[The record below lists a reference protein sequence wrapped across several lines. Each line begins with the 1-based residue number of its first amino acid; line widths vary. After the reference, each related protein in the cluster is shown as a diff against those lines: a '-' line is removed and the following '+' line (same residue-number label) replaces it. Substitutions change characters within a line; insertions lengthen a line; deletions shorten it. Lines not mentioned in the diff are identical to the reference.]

1 MKKLFLIIL
10 LVCFQAFFT
19 PVLAQLKPNNLSF
32 YSDSEGVFIN
42 DIITDRQGVV
52 WIATNN
58 GLVRYDGYEYKHY
71 DVDPKDPKTLGS
83 ILPYKLYE
91 AQNGHI
97 WIGCTDMLCEYNPDT
112 KTFKNYNIA
121 KLTDFPLGS
130 MLIVL
135 TINEDLGGRI
145 YFGAYNTINYNIG
158 THSIFY
164 KDKNK
169 EQLQRF
175 EALEKVEIK
184 SVYQAT
190 TDKLGN
196 IWILTANG
204 FFRIDNNKN
213 IYKENW
219 PIAEF
224 LTDKYYSTIINDVKG
239 NIWMAASNAVHS
251 ILSVWNPNRDKIKS
265 YSLKTAQ
272 EKEPLIL
279 NEMELDAK
287 GNIWIA
293 TNRGLGYFDLKKEQ
307 FQLLKESE
315 DPKMAKSEIYCLH
328 LDSFDNVWMGT
339 PSMGLLRYT
348 QKAELKS
355 FVYKK
360 EDKNSITSGWVNK
373 MFEKND
379 GKVWM
384 ATDKGLNVYDPKNN
398 TLTPFLYADILPG
411 FGWCTT
417 IGEFSDEEI
426 LIQTNKEHL
435 LFNVNT
441 KTYKKT
447 ILDPK
452 LNKLYIFNLKTDSR
466 DNQWYCTA
474 KGAFLKIKNKKTL
487 QHIDLKKLPGS
498 NITSNLVNTIY
509 ESSKYG
515 IWLLTDNG
523 LFLYNYATAK
533 VERYGFDQK
542 KGDVLKSQDINSLY
556 IDNEGILWVGT
567 WNGGLHKYNIKTG
580 KIKYYTIK
588 DGLPSM
594 GIQGILPD
602 EKNKAL
608 WISTFEGMSRFSIT
622 ENQFNNFS
630 MEEGIQ
636 GRLFADGSCL
646 KTSSGLMLF
655 GGQNGITVFD
665 PNDITK
671 NSTPPK
677 VFITDFKIGDI
688 SLFTNND
695 SLKKNTAN
703 KKENIVLKFNQNN
716 ISINYIGI
724 HYANPANNKFA
735 YKLENYDN
743 SWREVGTVRTAFY
756 YNLPPGD
763 YTFRVKAANSNGV
776 WNETGASIHFSI
788 TPPWWRTWWAYAI
801 YGLLF
806 IVVLF
811 SIDRFQRKRFLEKQ
825 RVMAKEIE
833 LAQAKEIEK
842 AYHKLKET
850 QSQLIQ
856 SEKMASLGELTAG
869 IAHEIQN
876 PLNFINNFS
885 EVSNELIDEMN
896 DEIEKGDFAEAKSIA
911 ADIKLNLEKI
921 NHHGKRADGIVKGML
936 QHSRSS
942 NGIKE
947 PTDINKL
954 ADEYLRLAYHGL
966 RAKDK
971 SFNATMK
978 TDYDESIGT
987 INIISQ
993 DMGRV
998 ILNLITNAFYVV
1010 DEKKKSPLTPEGGT
1024 ESVYEPTV
1032 LVSTKKVGDTVQVS
1046 VKDNGNGIPQR
1057 VLDKIFQPFFTTKPT
1072 GQGTGLGLSLSYD
1085 IVKAHGG
1092 ELIVETKEGEGAEF
1106 IIHLPI

>member
-1 MKKLFLIIL
+1 MKKLILIIL
-10 LVCFQAFFT
+10 IFNSFFI
-19 PVLAQLKPNNLSF
+19 PVSAQLKPNNLSS
-32 YSDSEGVFIN
+32 YNESEGVFIN
-42 DIITDRQGVV
+42 DLITDRSGVV

-58 GLVRYDGYEYKHY
+58 GLVRYDGYEFKHY
-71 DVDPKDPKTLGS
+71 DVDPKDPKAMGS
-83 ILPYKLYE
+83 ILPNTLYE
-91 AQNGHI
+91 AQDGHI
-97 WIGCTDMLCEYNPDT
+97 WIGCTDMLSEYNPET
-112 KTFKNYNIA
+112 KTFKNYNFS
-121 KLTDFPLGS
+121 KLTDFTLGEP
-130 MLIVL
+130 ITII

-145 YFGAYNTINYNIG
+145 YFGAWGALGIKRSHT
-158 THSIFY
+158 IFY

-175 EALEKVEIK
+175 DAPDKVEIK
-184 SVYQAT
+184 SVYKTT

-196 IWILTANG
+196 IWVFASNG
-204 FFRIDNNKN
+204 FFRIDKNKN
-213 IYKENW
+213 IHREKW
-219 PIAEF
+219 PIPEL
-224 LTDKYYSTIINDVKG
+224 LTSQYSSTIKSDAKG
-239 NIWMAASNAVHS
+239 NIWMVSRNDVHS
-251 ILSVWNPNRDKIKS
+251 ILSVWNPISGKIKS
-265 YSLKTAQ
+265 YSLKQ
-272 EKEPLIL
+272 INEKEPLYFS
-279 NEMELDAK
+279 EMEMDTK
-287 GNIWIA
+287 ENIWIG
-293 TNRGLGYFDLKKEQ
+293 TNRGLGYFDLKREQ

-315 DPKMAKSEIYCLH
+315 DPKMAKAEIVCLH
-328 LDSFDNVWMGT
+328 LDSFDNIWMGT
-339 PSMGLLRYT
+339 PSQGLLRYT
-348 QKAELKS
+348 KKAELKS
-355 FVYKK
+355 FVHDK
-360 EDKNSITSGWVNK
+360 EDKNTITYGWVNK
-373 MFEKND
+373 MFEKKD

-384 ATDKGLNVYDPKNN
+384 ASEKGLNVYDSKDNS
-398 TLTPFLYADILPG
+398 LTPFPYAAILPE

-417 IGEFSDEEI
+417 IGEFSDEEL
-426 LIQTNKEHL
+426 LIQTNKEHF

-441 KTYKKT
+441 KTCKKT

-452 LNKLYIFNLKTDSR
+452 LNKLYIYNLKIDSR
-466 DNQWYCTA
+466 GNQWYCTA
-474 KGAFLKIKNKKTL
+474 NGAFLKIKNKKTL

-509 ESSKYG
+509 ECSRYG
-515 IWLLTDNG
+515 IWLLTDDG

-533 VERYGFDQK
+533 VERYGFDNK
-542 KGDVLKSQDINSLY
+542 KGDILKSQDINSLY
-556 IDNEGILWVGT
+556 VDKEGILWVGT
-567 WNGGLHKYNIKTG
+567 WNGGLNKYNIKTG
-580 KIKYYTIK
+580 KIKSYTIK

-608 WISTFEGMSRFSIT
+608 WLSTFEGMSRFSLK
-622 ENQFNNFS
+622 EEQFNNFS
-630 MEEGIQ
+630 MEDGIQ

-646 KTSSGLMLF
+646 KTSNGLMIF
-655 GGQNGITVFD
+655 GGQNGITVFN

-688 SLFTNND
+688 SLFTNNN
-695 SLKKNTAN
+695 SLTKNGPN

-716 ISINYIGI
+716 LSINYTGI
-724 HYANPANNKFA
+724 HYANPASNKFT

-743 SWREVGTVRTAFY
+743 SWREVGNIRMAYY

-763 YTFRVKAANSNGV
+763 YTFKVKAANSNGV
-776 WNETGASIHFSI
+776 WNETGASIPFSI

-806 IVVLF
+806 IVLVF
-811 SIDRFQRKRFLEKQ
+811 SIDRFQRKRLLEKQ

-885 EVSNELIDEMN
+885 EVSNELIDEMK
-896 DEIEKGDFAEAKSIA
+896 EEFKKGAIDDGFAIA
-911 ADIKLNLEKI
+911 DDISKNLEKI
-921 NHHGKRADGIVKGML
+921 NYHGKRADGIVKGML
-936 QHSRSS
+936 QHSRTSS
-942 NGIKE
+942 GQKE

-954 ADEYLRLAYHGL
+954 TDEYLRLAYHGL

-978 TDYDESIGT
+978 TDYDETIGK
-987 INIISQ
+987 INIIPQ

-1010 DEKKKSPLTPEGGT
+1010 DEKKKQIGED
-1024 ESVYEPTV
+1024 YEPTV
-1032 LVSTKKVGDTVQVS
+1032 SVSTKKVDDTVIIRVM
-1046 VKDNGNGIPQR
+1046 DNGNGIPEK
-1057 VLDKIFQPFFTTKPT
+1057 VFDKIFQPFFTTKPT

-1085 IVKAHGG
+1085 IVKAQGG
-1092 ELIVETKEGEGAEF
+1092 ELLVETKEREGSEF
-1106 IIHLPI
+1106 IIQLPII

>member
-10 LVCFQAFFT
+10 LVSFNSFFT

-32 YSDSEGVFIN
+32 YPDSEGVYIN

-52 WIATNN
+52 WMATNN
-58 GLVRYDGYEYKHY
+58 GLVRYDGYDYKHY
-71 DVDPKDPKTLGS
+71 DVDPKDPKTMGS
-83 ILPYKLYE
+83 ILTYKLYE

-97 WIGCTDMLCEYNPDT
+97 WIGCTDMLCEYNPVS
-112 KTFKNYNIA
+112 KTFKNYDIA
-121 KLTDFPLGS
+121 KLTNFPAGQP
-130 MLIVL
+130 IVVL

-145 YFGAYNTINYNIG
+145 YFGVYNTVGTIG
-158 THSIFY
+158 NHSIFY

-169 EQLQRF
+169 EKLQRYG
-175 EALEKVEIK
+175 ALDNLELKN
-184 SVYQAT
+184 VYQAT
-190 TDKLGN
+190 TDKLGT
-196 IWILTANG
+196 IWILATNG
-204 FFRIDNNKN
+204 FFRIDKNNN
-213 IYKENW
+213 IHKELW
-219 PIAEF
+219 P
-224 LTDKYYSTIINDVKG
+224 LVDYQTDKNNTIIKSDSKG
-239 NIWMAASNAVHS
+239 NLWITSCNAVHS
-251 ILSVWNPNRDKIKS
+251 ILSVWNPNTGEIKS
-265 YSLKTAQ
+265 YPLKKTNV
-272 EKEPLIL
+272 KEVLDFS
-279 NEMELDAK
+279 EMELDGK
-287 GNIWIA
+287 GNIWIG
-293 TNRGLGYFDLKKEQ
+293 TNKGLGYFDLEKEQ

-315 DPKMAKSEIYCLH
+315 DPKMAKAEIVCLH
-328 LDSFDNVWMGT
+328 LDSFDNIWMGT

-348 QKAELKS
+348 KKAELKS

-373 MFEKND
+373 MFEKSEGN
-379 GKVWM
+379 VWM
-384 ATDKGLNVYDPKNN
+384 VSNKGLNVFDSKNN
-398 TLTPFLYADILPG
+398 SLTPYSFAVIMPG
-411 FGWCTT
+411 FEWYNT
-417 IGEFSDEEI
+417 IGEFSADEI
-426 LIQTNKEHL
+426 LIQTDKGYF
-435 LFNVNT
+435 LFNVTT
-441 KTYKKT
+441 KTSKK
-447 ILDPK
+447 ILLEPK
-452 LNKLYIFNLKTDSR
+452 LAKLYFFNLKIDSR
-466 DNQWYCTA
+466 GNQWYCSFQ
-474 KGAFLKIKNKKTL
+474 GAFLKIRNQKTL
-487 QHIDLKKLPGS
+487 LQLDLSKLPGS
-498 NITSNLVNTIY
+498 NTTSNLVNTIY
-509 ESSKYG
+509 ESPKYG

-523 LFLYNYATAK
+523 LFLYNYTTNK

-556 IDNEGILWVGT
+556 VDKEGILWVGT
-567 WNGGLHKYNIKTG
+567 WNGGLNKYNIRTG

-622 ENQFNNFS
+622 EDQFNNFS
-630 MEEGIQ
+630 IEDGIQ
-636 GRLFADGSCL
+636 GRLFADGSCV
-646 KTSSGLMLF
+646 KTSKGLMIF
-655 GGQNGITVFD
+655 GGQNGITVFN

-677 VFITDFKIGDI
+677 VFITDFKIGELSI
-688 SLFTNND
+688 LSNND
-695 SLKKNTAN
+695 SLGKNGSH
-703 KKENIVLKFNQNN
+703 KKENIVLNFNQNN
-716 ISINYIGI
+716 LSFNYIGI
-724 HYANPANNKFA
+724 HYANPGNNKFA
-735 YKLENYDN
+735 YKLENYDE
-743 SWREVGTVRTAFY
+743 SWHEVGTVRTAFY

-776 WNETGASIHFSI
+776 WNETGASFHFSI

-801 YGLLF
+801 YAFLF
-806 IVVLF
+806 IVLVL
-811 SIDRFQRKRFLEKQ
+811 SINRFQRKRLIEKQ
-825 RVMAKEIE
+825 RVIAKEIE

-885 EVSNELIDEMN
+885 DVSNELIDEMK
-896 DEIEKGDFAEAKSIA
+896 EEFKKGDIDQGFAIA
-911 ADIKLNLEKI
+911 DDIKQNLEKI

-936 QHSRSS
+936 QHSRSRS
-942 NGIKE
+942 GIKE
-947 PTDINKL
+947 LTAINQL
-954 ADEYLRLAYHGL
+954 TDEYLRLAYHGL

-978 TDYDESIGT
+978 TDYDESIGN
-987 INIISQ
+987 INIIPQ

-1010 DEKKKSPLTPEGGT
+1010 DEKKKQMGGD
-1024 ESVYEPTV
+1024 YEPTV
-1032 LVSTKKVGDTVQVS
+1032 SVRTKKIDNTVLIVI
-1046 VKDNGNGIPQR
+1046 KDNGNGIPQK

-1092 ELIVETKEGEGAEF
+1092 ELKVETKEGEGSVF
-1106 IIHLPI
+1106 SIHLPI

>member
-10 LVCFQAFFT
+10 MVIFQAVFT
-19 PVLAQLKPNNLSF
+19 PVSAQLNPDNLSF
-32 YSDSEGVFIN
+32 YNESEGVYIN
-42 DIITDRQGVV
+42 DIITDRSGVV
-52 WIATNN
+52 WIATDN

-71 DVDPKDPKTLGS
+71 DVDPKDSKTMGS
-83 ILPYKLYE
+83 ILTNKLFE
-91 AQNGHI
+91 AQDGHI
-97 WIGCTDMLCEYNPDT
+97 WIGCSNNILSEYNPDT
-112 KTFKNYNIA
+112 KTFKNYNFT
-121 KLTDFPLGS
+121 KLTDFALDER
-130 MLIVL
+130 LVIL

-145 YFGAYNTINYNIG
+145 YFGVWGVFGSIG
-158 THSIFY
+158 SHTIFY

-169 EQLQRF
+169 VQLQRF
-175 EALEKVEIK
+175 DAPNKVEIK
-184 SVYQAT
+184 SVYKAT

-196 IWILTANG
+196 IWILAANG
-204 FFRIDNNKN
+204 FFRIDSNRN
-213 IYKENW
+213 IHKEKW
-219 PIAEF
+219 PLVEF
-224 LTDKYYSTIINDVKG
+224 LTDKYYSTIKSDTKG
-239 NIWMAASNAVHS
+239 NIWMTSSNDINS
-251 ILSVWNPNRDKIKS
+251 ILSVWNPNTGKIKS
-265 YSLKTAQ
+265 YPLKQAND
-272 EKEPLIL
+272 KVPLYL
-279 NEMELDAK
+279 SEMEMDTK
-287 GNIWIA
+287 GNIWIG
-293 TNRGLGYFDLKKEQ
+293 TNKGLGYFDINKGQ
-307 FQLLKESE
+307 FQILKESE
-315 DPKMAKSEIYCLH
+315 DQKMAKAEIICLH
-328 LDSFDNVWMGT
+328 LDSFDNIWMGT
-339 PSMGLLRYT
+339 PSQGLLRYT
-348 QKAELKS
+348 NRAELKS
-355 FVYKK
+355 YVYKK
-360 EDKNSITSGWVNK
+360 EDKNSITYGWVNK
-373 MFEKND
+373 MFESGN
-379 GKVWM
+379 GKVWLSSER
-384 ATDKGLNVYDPKNN
+384 GLNVFDSKNN
-398 TLTPFLYADILPG
+398 SLTPYPFAVILPG
-411 FGWCTT
+411 FESCNT
-417 IGEFSDEEI
+417 IGENSADEI
-426 LIQTNKEHL
+426 LIQTNKGYF
-435 LFNVNT
+435 LFNTNI
-441 KTYKKT
+441 KTCKKT

-452 LNKLYIFNLKTDSR
+452 LAKLYIFNLKKDSR
-466 DNQWYCTA
+466 DNQWYCTTN
-474 KGAFLKIKNKKTL
+474 GAFLKIKNKKTL
-487 QHIDLKKLPGS
+487 QHIDLSKLPGS
-498 NITSNLVNTIY
+498 NTTSNTVNNIY
-509 ESSKYG
+509 ESPKYG
-515 IWLLTDNG
+515 MWLLTDNG
-523 LFLYNYATAK
+523 LFLYNYDTAK

-556 IDNEGILWVGT
+556 VDKEGILWVGT
-567 WNGGLHKYNIKTG
+567 WNGGLNKYNIKTG

-608 WISTFEGMSRFSIT
+608 WLSTFEGISRFSLK
-622 ENQFNNFS
+622 EQQFNNFS
-630 MEEGIQ
+630 MEDGIQ

-646 KTSSGLMLF
+646 KTSNGLMIF
-655 GGQNGITVFD
+655 GGQNGITFFD

-677 VFITDFKIGDI
+677 VFITDFKIGELSI
-688 SLFTNND
+688 FSNND
-695 SLKKNTAN
+695 SLAKNVPN
-703 KKENIVLKFNQNN
+703 NSKNIVLKFNQNN

-724 HYANPANNKFA
+724 HYANPASNKFV
-735 YKLENYDN
+735 YKLENYDDN
-743 SWREVGTVRTAFY
+743 WREVGSVRMAYY

-806 IVVLF
+806 ILVVFL
-811 SIDRFQRKRFLEKQ
+811 IDRFQRKRLIEKE
-825 RVMAKEIE
+825 RLIAKEIE

-885 EVSNELIDEMN
+885 EVSNELIDEMK
-896 DEIEKGDFAEAKSIA
+896 DEFKKGDIDQGFAIA
-911 ADIKLNLEKI
+911 EDIKQNLEKI
-921 NHHGKRADGIVKGML
+921 NHHGKRADSIVKGML

-942 NGIKE
+942 SGIKE

-978 TDYDESIGT
+978 TDYDETIGT
-987 INIISQ
+987 INIIPQ

-1010 DEKKKSPLTPEGGT
+1010 DEKKKQIGED
-1024 ESVYEPTV
+1024 YEPTV
-1032 LVSTKKVGDTVQVS
+1032 SVSTKKVSDSVHIS
-1046 VKDNGNGIPQR
+1046 VKDNGNGIPQK

-1092 ELIVETKEGEGAEF
+1092 ELKVETVEGEGSIF
-1106 IIHLPI
+1106 IISLPFKN

>member
-10 LVCFQAFFT
+10 LVSFNSFFA
-19 PVLAQLKPNNLSF
+19 PVFAQLKPNNLSF
-32 YSDSEGVFIN
+32 YSESEGVFIN

-71 DVDPKDPKTLGS
+71 DVDPKDPKTMGS
-83 ILPYKLYE
+83 ILTYTLFE
-91 AQNGHI
+91 AQDGHI

-135 TINEDLGGRI
+135 TINEDSGGRI

-169 EQLQRF
+169 KQLERF
-175 EALEKVEIK
+175 DALDKVEIK

-196 IWILTANG
+196 IWVFASNG

-213 IYKENW
+213 IHKENW

-224 LTDKYYSTIINDVKG
+224 LTDKYNSSIKSG
-239 NIWMAASNAVHS
+239 AKANIWMISSNAVHS
-251 ILSVWNPNRDKIKS
+251 ILSVWNPNTGKIKS
-265 YSLKTAQ
+265 YPLKQ
-272 EKEPLIL
+272 PNEKQPLYL
-279 NEMELDAK
+279 REMEMDKK
-287 GNIWIA
+287 GNIWIG

-307 FQLLKESE
+307 FQLLNESE
-315 DPKMAKSEIYCLH
+315 DPKMAKAEIYCLH
-328 LDSFDNVWMGT
+328 LDSFDNIWMGT

-348 QKAELKS
+348 KKAELNS

-373 MFEKND
+373 MFQKKD
-379 GKVWM
+379 GKVWIS
-384 ATDKGLNVYDPKNN
+384 TEKGLNAFDPKNN
-398 TLTPFLYADILPG
+398 SVTPYPYAVIMPG
-411 FGWCTT
+411 LGWCTT

-426 LIQTNKEHL
+426 LIQTNMGYF
-435 LFNVNT
+435 LFNINT
-441 KTYKKT
+441 KTSKKT

-452 LNKLYIFNLKTDSR
+452 LAKLYIFNLKKDSKG
-466 DNQWYCTA
+466 NQWYCTA
-474 KGAFLKIKNKKTL
+474 NGAFLKIKNKKTL

-498 NITSNLVNTIY
+498 NITSNLINNIY
-509 ESSKYG
+509 ESPKYG
-515 IWLLTDNG
+515 MWLLTDNG

-556 IDNEGILWVGT
+556 VDKDGIVWVGT
-567 WNGGLHKYNIKTG
+567 WNGGLNKYNIKTG
-580 KIKYYTIK
+580 KIKYYAIK

-622 ENQFNNFS
+622 EDQFNNFS
-630 MEEGIQ
+630 MEDGIQ

-646 KTSSGLMLF
+646 KTSNGFMVF
-655 GGQNGITVFD
+655 GGQNGITVFN

-677 VFITDFKIGDI
+677 VFITDFKIGELSVI
-688 SLFTNND
+688 RNNNSLA
-695 SLKKNTAN
+695 KNVPN
-703 KKENIVLKFNQNN
+703 KKENIVLKFNQNS

-735 YKLENYDN
+735 YKLENYDT
-743 SWREVGTVRTAFY
+743 SWHEVGIVRTAFY

-806 IVVLF
+806 IILVFLL
-811 SIDRFQRKRFLEKQ
+811 DRFQRKRLLEKQ
-825 RVMAKEIE
+825 RLMAKEIE
-833 LAQAKEIEK
+833 LAQAKEMEK

-850 QSQLIQ
+850 QTQLIQ

-876 PLNFINNFS
+876 PLNFVNNFS
-885 EVSNELIDEMN
+885 EVSNELIQEIQEERTKNKENIDE
-896 DEIEKGDFAEAKSIA
+896 DLVGEILN
-911 ADIKLNLEKI
+911 DIKLNLEKI

-942 NGIKE
+942 SATKE

-978 TDYDESIGT
+978 TDYDENIGN
-987 INIISQ
+987 INIIPQ
-993 DMGRV
+993 DIGRV
-998 ILNLITNAFYVV
+998 ILNLITNAFYATN
-1010 DEKKKSPLTPEGGT
+1010 EKSHLNIEG
-1024 ESVYEPTV
+1024 YEPTV
-1032 LVSTKKVGDTVQVS
+1032 SVSTKKIGDTVQVN
-1046 VKDNGNGIPQR
+1046 VKDNGNGIPQK

-1092 ELIVETKEGEGAEF
+1092 ELKVETKEGEGAEF
-1106 IIHLPI
+1106 IIQLPII

>member
-1 MKKLFLIIL
+1 MKKLFLIFL
-10 LVCFQAFFT
+10 LVCFQGFFA
-19 PVLAQLKPNNLSF
+19 PLSAQLKPNNLSF
-32 YSDSEGVFIN
+32 YSESEGVYIN

-71 DVDPKDPKTLGS
+71 DVDPKDPKTMGS
-83 ILPYKLYE
+83 ILPYKLFE
-91 AQNGHI
+91 ARDGHI
-97 WIGCTDMLCEYNPDT
+97 WIGCTDMLCEYNPVT

-121 KLTDFPLGS
+121 KLTDFPSGS
-130 MLIVL
+130 LLLIL

-145 YFGAYNTINYNIG
+145 YFGTYETTGSLG
-158 THSIFY
+158 TRSIFY

-175 EALEKVEIK
+175 DAPNRVEIK
-184 SVYQAT
+184 NVYQAT
-190 TDKLGN
+190 TDKQGN
-196 IWILTANG
+196 IWILAVTG
-204 FFRIDNNKN
+204 FFRIDSSGN
-213 IYKENW
+213 IHKEKW
-219 PIAEF
+219 PLVEF
-224 LTDKYYSTIINDVKG
+224 MTDKYNSSIKSDVKG
-239 NIWMAASNAVHS
+239 NIWITSYNGIHS
-251 ILSVWNPNRDKIKS
+251 MLSFWNPNTGKIKS
-265 YSLKTAQ
+265 YSLKQTN
-272 EKEPLIL
+272 EKEPLYFS
-279 NEMELDAK
+279 EMEMDKK
-287 GNIWIA
+287 GNIWIG
-293 TNRGLGYFDLKKEQ
+293 TNKGLGYFDLKKEQ
-307 FQLLKESE
+307 FQILKESE
-315 DPKMAKSEIYCLH
+315 DPKMAKAEITCLH
-328 LDSFDNVWMGT
+328 LDSFDNLWMGT
-339 PSMGLLRYT
+339 PAQGLLRYT
-348 QKAELKS
+348 NRAELKS

-360 EDKNSITSGWVNK
+360 EDKNSITYGWVNK
-373 MFEKND
+373 MFEKRE
-379 GKVWM
+379 GKVLLSSER
-384 ATDKGLNVYDPKNN
+384 GLNVFDSKNN
-398 TLTPFLYADILPG
+398 SLTPYPYAVILPG
-411 FGWCTT
+411 FENCFT
-417 IGEFSDEEI
+417 IGEFSPDEI
-426 LIQTNKEHL
+426 LIQTDKGYF
-435 LFNVNT
+435 LFNANN
-441 KTYKKT
+441 KTLKKT
-447 ILDPK
+447 ILDSK
-452 LNKLYIFNLKTDSR
+452 LAKLHIFNLKIDR
-466 DNQWYCTA
+466 RGNQWYCTTE
-474 KGAFLKIKNKKTL
+474 GAFLKIKNKKTL
-487 QHIDLKKLPGS
+487 QHLDLKKLPGS
-498 NITSNLVNTIY
+498 NNTSNLVNNIY
-509 ESSKYG
+509 ESPIHG

-523 LFLYNYATAK
+523 LFLYNYDTAK
-533 VERYGFDQK
+533 AQRVGFDK
-542 KGDVLKSQDINSLY
+542 NKGDVFKTQDINSLY
-556 IDNEGILWVGT
+556 VDKEGILWVGT
-567 WNGGLHKYNIKTG
+567 WNGGLNKYNIKTG

-608 WISTFEGMSRFSIT
+608 WLSTFDGMSRFSIK
-622 ENQFNNFS
+622 EEQFNNFS
-630 MEEGIQ
+630 MEDGIQ

-646 KTSSGLMLF
+646 KTSNGLMIF
-655 GGQNGITVFD
+655 GGDNGITVFN

-677 VFITDFKIGDI
+677 VFITDFKIGEFSI
-688 SLFTNND
+688 FLNND
-695 SLKKNTAN
+695 SLAKNVPHKK
-703 KKENIVLKFNQNN
+703 KNIVLQFNQNS
-716 ISINYIGI
+716 ISFNYTGI
-724 HYANPANNKFA
+724 HYANPASNKFA
-735 YKLENYDN
+735 YKLENYDDN
-743 SWREVGTVRTAFY
+743 WREVGNIRTAFY

-776 WNETGASIHFSI
+776 WNDAGTSIHFSI

-806 IVVLF
+806 IAIVFL
-811 SIDRFQRKRFLEKQ
+811 IDRFQRKRLLEKE
-825 RVMAKEIE
+825 RTMAKEIE

-885 EVSNELIDEMN
+885 EVSNELIDEMK
-896 DEIEKGDFAEAKSIA
+896 EEFKRGDVDQGFAIA
-911 ADIKLNLEKI
+911 DDIQQNLEKI

-942 NGIKE
+942 SGIKE

-978 TDYDESIGT
+978 TDYDESIGN
-987 INIISQ
+987 INIVPQ

-998 ILNLITNAFYVV
+998 ILNLITNAFYAV
-1010 DEKKKSPLTPEGGT
+1010 DEKKKQMGDG
-1024 ESVYEPTV
+1024 YEPTV
-1032 LVSTKKVGDTVQVS
+1032 SVSTEKVGDTVLIT
-1046 VKDNGNGIPQR
+1046 VKDNGNGIPQK

-1092 ELIVETKEGEGAEF
+1092 ELKVETTEGEGCVF
-1106 IIHLPI
+1106 IISLSLKI

>member
-10 LVCFQAFFT
+10 LVSFQAFFT
-19 PVLAQLKPNNLSF
+19 PVSAQLKPNNLSF
-32 YSDSEGVFIN
+32 YSESEGVYIN

-71 DVDPKDPKTLGS
+71 DVDPKDPKTMGS
-83 ILPYKLYE
+83 ILPYKLYQS
-91 AQNGHI
+91 QNGHI
-97 WIGCTDMLCEYNPDT
+97 WIGCTDLLSEYNPDT

-145 YFGAYNTINYNIG
+145 YFGVLNTIDNNIG

-169 EQLQRF
+169 EKLQRF
-175 EALEKVEIK
+175 DALNKVEIK

-196 IWILTANG
+196 IWVFASNG
-204 FFRIDNNKN
+204 FFRIDKNKN
-213 IYKENW
+213 IHKEIW

-224 LTDKYYSTIINDVKG
+224 LTNKYYSIIISDAKG
-239 NIWMAASNAVHS
+239 NIWMASSNNVHS
-251 ILSVWNPNRDKIKS
+251 ILSVWNPNSGKIKS
-265 YSLKTAQ
+265 YSLKQAN
-272 EKEPLIL
+272 EKEPLFFS
-279 NEMELDAK
+279 EMEMDAK
-287 GNIWIA
+287 GNIWIG
-293 TNRGLGYFDLKKEQ
+293 TNKGLGYFDLKKEQ

-315 DPKMAKSEIYCLH
+315 DQKMAKAEIVCLH
-328 LDSFDNVWMGT
+328 LDSFDNIWMGT
-339 PSMGLLRYT
+339 PAQGLLRYT
-348 QKAELKS
+348 NRAELKS
-355 FVYKK
+355 YVYKK
-360 EDKNSITSGWVNK
+360 EDKNSITYGWVNK
-373 MFEKND
+373 MFEKRE

-384 ATDKGLNVYDPKNN
+384 VSERGFNVFDSKNN
-398 TLTPFLYADILPG
+398 SLTPYPYAVIMPG
-411 FGWCTT
+411 FEWYNA
-417 IGEFSDEEI
+417 IGEFSTEEI
-426 LIQTNKEHL
+426 LIQTNKGYF
-435 LFNVNT
+435 LFNSNT
-441 KTYKKT
+441 KTCKKT

-452 LNKLYIFNLKTDSR
+452 LAKLYIFNLKKDSR
-466 DNQWYCTA
+466 GNQWYCTTE
-474 KGAFLKIKNKKTL
+474 GAFLKIKNKKIL

-498 NITSNLVNTIY
+498 NITSNLVNNIY

-523 LFLYNYATAK
+523 LFLYNHRTAK
-533 VERYGFDQK
+533 VERYGFDNK

-556 IDNEGILWVGT
+556 VDKEGILWVGT
-567 WNGGLHKYNIKTG
+567 WNGGLNKYNIKTG

-608 WISTFEGMSRFSIT
+608 WLSTFEGMSRFSLK
-622 ENQFNNFS
+622 EEQFNNFS
-630 MEEGIQ
+630 MEDGIQ
-636 GRLFADGSCL
+636 GRLFADGSYL
-646 KTSSGLMLF
+646 KTSNGLMIF
-655 GGQNGITVFD
+655 GGQNGITVFNPD
-665 PNDITK
+665 DITK

-677 VFITDFKIGDI
+677 VFITDFKIGDFSI
-688 SLFTNND
+688 FMNND
-695 SLKKNTAN
+695 SLAKNVPHKK
-703 KKENIVLKFNQNN
+703 KNIVLKFNQNN
-716 ISINYIGI
+716 ISFNYTGI
-724 HYANPANNKFA
+724 HYANPASNKFA
-735 YKLENYDN
+735 YKLENYDDN
-743 SWREVGTVRTAFY
+743 WREVGNIRTAFY

-776 WNETGASIHFSI
+776 WNERGTSVHFSI

-806 IVVLF
+806 IGLVF
-811 SIDRFQRKRFLEKQ
+811 SIDRFQRKRLLEKE
-825 RVMAKEIE
+825 RTMAKEIE

-885 EVSNELIDEMN
+885 EVSNELIDEMR
-896 DEIEKGDFAEAKSIA
+896 EEFKKGDVDQGFAIA
-911 ADIKLNLEKI
+911 DDISKNLEKI
-921 NHHGKRADGIVKGML
+921 NYHGKRADGIVKGML
-936 QHSRSS
+936 QHSRTSS
-942 NGIKE
+942 GQKE

-954 ADEYLRLAYHGL
+954 TDEYLRLAYHGL

-978 TDYDESIGT
+978 TEYDETIGN
-987 INIISQ
+987 INIIPQ
-993 DMGRV
+993 DIGRV

-1010 DEKKKSPLTPEGGT
+1010 DEKKKSGIEN
-1024 ESVYEPTV
+1024 YEPTV
-1032 LVSTKKVGDTVQVS
+1032 AVSTKKIGDTVQVS
-1046 VKDNGNGIPQR
+1046 VKDNGNGIPQK
-1057 VLDKIFQPFFTTKPT
+1057 VLDKIFQPFFTTKPP

-1085 IVKAHGG
+1085 IVKAHSG
-1092 ELIVETKEGEGAEF
+1092 ELKVKTKEGDGTEF
-1106 IIHLPI
+1106 CMILPV